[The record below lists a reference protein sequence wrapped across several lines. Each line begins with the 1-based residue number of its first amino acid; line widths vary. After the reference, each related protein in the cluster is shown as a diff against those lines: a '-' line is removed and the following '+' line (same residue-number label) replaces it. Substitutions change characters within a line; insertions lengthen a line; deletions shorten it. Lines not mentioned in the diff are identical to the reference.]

1 MSRDV
6 FPPLLLA
13 PTGDLQLESGEI
25 LRGVVQ
31 AYRRDGP
38 PGPPSGD
45 VVLVL
50 HGASG
55 SPADY
60 GGLEPGV
67 VGAGSPLDPGRS
79 DLLAPALLGA
89 GLGSRFAF
97 DGAASLTSRD
107 RARAVGLL
115 LRRLGIRAVSLAV
128 GVGDGLRVAEALAA
142 SFPALVRRVTDASR
156 LGTALLAERRAAAPF
171 VPIAPTGWASGG
183 ATAGAR

>member
-13 PTGDLQLESGEI
+13 PTGDLQLDSGEI

-38 PGPPSGD
+38 SGAPPGE

-60 GGLEPGV
+60 GGLEPGL
-67 VGAGSPLDPGRS
+67 VGAARRLDPARTG
-79 DLLAPALLGA
+79 LLAPALLGA

-128 GVGDGLRVAEALAA
+128 GVGDGVRVAEALAA
-142 SFPALVRRVTDASR
+142 SFPSLVRRVTDPSGV
-156 LGTALLAERRAAAPF
+156 GTARVGERRAAAPF
-171 VPIAPTGWASGG
+171 VSIAPTGWASDA
-183 ATAGAR
+183 ATAGAP